1 MPRFI
6 EIKMENDQECLLNMS
21 SILCVNKIANDK
33 AQIKLVDGTF
43 IYPETEYLELIDFV
57 FKVANSSISV
67 NL

>member
-6 EIKMENDQECLLNMS
+6 EIKMENDQESLLNMS
-21 SILCVNKIANDK
+21 SILCVNKIANNK

-43 IYPETEYLELIDFV
+43 IYPELEYLELIDFV